1 MSRIAKSPVPVPQ
14 GVEVTLDDRR
24 VTVKGARGELSTVLN
39 ELVNFHQD
47 EGVVS
52 LEPVDNSQEAW
63 AQAGTARS
71 VINNLVV
78 GVTDG
83 FQRKLI
89 LNGVGYR
96 AQMQGN
102 VLNLTL
108 GLSHPVNYELPDG
121 VEVEMPSNTEVVIK
135 GSDKQLVG
143 QVAAKVRGFRP
154 PEPYKGKGIRY
165 EDETLRLKEAKKK

>member
-1 MSRIAKSPVPVPQ
+1 MSRIAKSPVQVPQ

-24 VTVKGARGELSTVLN
+24 VTVKGAKGELSVTLN

-47 EGVVS
+47 EGVVN

-71 VINNLVV
+71 IINNMVV

-96 AQMQGN
+96 AQLQGN

-108 GLSHPVNYELPDG
+108 GLSHPVNYELPEG

-135 GSDKQLVG
+135 GTDKQLVG
-143 QVAAKVRGFRP
+143 QVAANVRSFRP

>member
-1 MSRIAKSPVPVPQ
+1 MSRIAKSPVEVPQ
-14 GVEVTLDDRR
+14 GVELTLNGRR
-24 VTVKGARGELSTVLN
+24 VTVKGAKGELSTTLN
-39 ELVNFHQD
+39 ELVNFEQD
-47 EGVVS
+47 EGVVN
-52 LEPVDNSQEAW
+52 LTPVDNSQEAW

-71 VINNLVV
+71 IINNMVV
-78 GVTDG
+78 GVTEG

-96 AQMQGN
+96 AQMEGN

-108 GLSHPVNYELPDG
+108 GLSHPVNYELPEG

-135 GSDKQLVG
+135 GTDKQLVG

-154 PEPYKGKGIRY
+154 PEPYKGKGIRF

>member
-1 MSRIAKSPVPVPQ
+1 MSRIAKSPVEVPQ
-14 GVEVTLDDRR
+14 GVELTLDDRR
-24 VTVKGARGELSTVLN
+24 VTVKGAKGELSMTLN

-47 EGVVS
+47 EGVVN
-52 LEPVDNSQEAW
+52 LKPVDDSQEAW

-71 VINNLVV
+71 VINNMVV
-78 GVTDG
+78 GVTEG

-108 GLSHPVNYELPDG
+108 GLSHPVNYELPEG

-135 GSDKQLVG
+135 GTDKQLVG
-143 QVAAKVRGFRP
+143 QVAANVRSFRP

>member
-1 MSRIAKSPVPVPQ
+1 MSRIAKSPVEVPQ
-14 GVEVTLDDRR
+14 GVELTLDDRR
-24 VTVKGARGELSTVLN
+24 VTVKGAKGELSMTLN
-39 ELVNFHQD
+39 ELVNFQQE
-47 EGVVS
+47 EGVVN
-52 LEPVDNSQEAW
+52 LIPVDNSQEAW

-71 VINNLVV
+71 VINNMVV
-78 GVTDG
+78 GVTEG

-96 AQMQGN
+96 AQMQDN

-108 GLSHPVNYELPDG
+108 GLSHPVNYELPEG

-135 GSDKQLVG
+135 GTDKQLVG

-154 PEPYKGKGIRY
+154 PEPYKGKGIRF

>member
-1 MSRIAKSPVPVPQ
+1 MSRIAKSPVQIPE
-14 GVEVTLDDRR
+14 GVELRLDDRR
-24 VTVKGARGELSTVLN
+24 VTVQGAMGELTTTLN
-39 ELVNFHQD
+39 ELVNFQQD
-47 EGVVS
+47 EGEVN
-52 LEPVDNSQEAW
+52 LKPVDNSQEAW

-71 VINNLVV
+71 VINNMVV
-78 GVTDG
+78 GVTEG

-96 AQMQGN
+96 AQIDGN

-108 GLSHPVNYELPDG
+108 GLSHPVNYELPEG

-135 GSDKQLVG
+135 GTDKQLVG
-143 QVAAKVRGFRP
+143 QVAANVRGFRP

-165 EDETLRLKEAKKK
+165 EDEVLRLKEAKKK

>member
-1 MSRIAKSPVPVPQ
+1 MSRIAKSPVPIPE
-14 GVEVTLDDRR
+14 GVELTLDDRR
-24 VTVKGARGELSTVLN
+24 VTVQGAKGELSMTLN
-39 ELVNFHQD
+39 QWVDFRQD
-47 EGVVS
+47 EGEVN
-52 LEPVDNSQEAW
+52 LEPKDNSQEAW

-71 VINNLVV
+71 VINNMVV
-78 GVTDG
+78 GVTEG

-96 AQMQGN
+96 AQIDGN

-108 GLSHPVNYELPDG
+108 GLSHPVNYELPEG

-135 GSDKQLVG
+135 GTDKQLVG
-143 QVAAKVRGFRP
+143 QVAANVRGFRP

>member
-1 MSRIAKSPVPVPQ
+1 MSRIAKSPVEVPQ
-14 GVEVTLDDRR
+14 GVEITLDDRR
-24 VTVKGARGELSTVLN
+24 VTVKGAKGELSMTLN
-39 ELVNFHQD
+39 ELVNFEQN
-47 EGVVS
+47 EGVVQ
-52 LEPVDNSQEAW
+52 LTPVDNSQEAW

-71 VINNLVV
+71 VINNMVV
-78 GVTDG
+78 GVTEG

-108 GLSHPVNYELPDG
+108 GLSHPVNYELPEG

-135 GSDKQLVG
+135 GTDKQLVG

-154 PEPYKGKGIRY
+154 PEPYKGKGIRF

>member
-1 MSRIAKSPVPVPQ
+1 MSRIAKSPVEVPQ

-24 VTVKGARGELSTVLN
+24 VTVKGAKGELSMTLN
-39 ELVNFHQD
+39 ELVNFEQN
-47 EGVVS
+47 EGVVQ
-52 LEPVDNSQEAW
+52 LTPVDNSQEAW

-71 VINNLVV
+71 VINNMVV
-78 GVTDG
+78 GVTEG

-108 GLSHPVNYELPDG
+108 GLSHPVNYELPEG

-135 GSDKQLVG
+135 GTDKQLVG

-154 PEPYKGKGIRY
+154 PEPYKGKGIRF

>member
-1 MSRIAKSPVPVPQ
+1 MSRIAKSPVPIPE
-14 GVEVTLDDRR
+14 GVELTLDDRR
-24 VTVKGARGELSTVLN
+24 VTVQGAKGELSMTLN
-39 ELVNFHQD
+39 QWVDFRQD
-47 EGVVS
+47 EGEVN
-52 LEPVDNSQEAW
+52 LAPKDNSQEAW

-71 VINNLVV
+71 VINNMVV
-78 GVTDG
+78 GVTEG

-96 AQMQGN
+96 AQIDGN

-108 GLSHPVNYELPDG
+108 GLSHPVNYELPEG

-135 GSDKQLVG
+135 GTDKQLVG
-143 QVAAKVRGFRP
+143 QVAANVRGFRP

-165 EDETLRLKEAKKK
+165 EDEALRLKEAKKK

>member
-1 MSRIAKSPVPVPQ
+1 MSRIAKSPVEVPQ
-14 GVEVTLDDRR
+14 GVEITLDDRR
-24 VTVKGARGELSTVLN
+24 VTVKGAKGELSMTLN
-39 ELVNFHQD
+39 ELVKFEQN
-47 EGVVS
+47 EGVVE
-52 LEPVDNSQEAW
+52 LTPVDNSQEAW

-71 VINNLVV
+71 VINNMVV
-78 GVTDG
+78 GVTEG

-108 GLSHPVNYELPDG
+108 GLSHPVNYELPEG

-135 GSDKQLVG
+135 GTDKQLVG

-154 PEPYKGKGIRY
+154 PEPYKGKGIRF